1 VSVEAR
7 TGIYDVLCEDEHKR
21 VFIIEMQ
28 VDNYENL
35 LERLQFYAFQVFTT
49 MANKGKNGFND
60 MGVVHCICI
69 LKGAITENT
78 NYHQIITLK
87 NEDNETVMDN
97 LVFHLIELGKF
108 SIARNDVSK
117 IKTEKEQLFYTMK
130 YAHQFDPIKNPLPD
144 FWEKDFFKVALQRL
158 DTSKM
163 APMEVAAYE
172 NALLRVRTVAEHTDK
187 KIKKAEEE
195 GEARGE
201 AQAIEK
207 SIKRGLQMG
216 ILTNQQLA
224 DQHEVPVEFIL
235 KTQKSLIQP
244 EKKVRKTRAKKHI
257 QP

>member
-1 VSVEAR
+1 
-7 TGIYDVLCEDEHKR
+7 
-21 VFIIEMQ
+21 
-28 VDNYENL
+28 
-35 LERLQFYAFQVFTT
+35 
-49 MANKGKNGFND
+49 
-60 MGVVHCICI
+60 
-69 LKGAITENT
+69 
-78 NYHQIITLK
+78 
-87 NEDNETVMDN
+87 
-97 LVFHLIELGKF
+97 LGF

-187 KIKKAEEE
+187 KIKKAEEK
-195 GEARGE
+195 GE

-235 KTQKSLIQP
+235 KIQKSLNKP
-244 EKKVRKTRAKKHI
+244 EKKVRKTRAKKNI